1 MSVSEVR
8 QDVRMS
14 PVVFE
19 VSTLQPWK
27 GQGSTEKGRVAGRGR
42 DDLAGLRMDDG
53 WNSGM
58 VGVD

>member
-1 MSVSEVR
+1 MSEVR

-19 VSTLQPWK
+19 VSTLHPRK
-27 GQGSTEKGRVAGRGR
+27 GQGSTEKGRASGRGR
-42 DDLAGLRMDDG
+42 EDWSDLRIDDG